1 MSVNTFST
9 KTVPIPV
16 SKYNDFSIINQ
27 YRKFNITD
35 INETIDSKF
44 NKSDKADEKLSES
57 SNFPNFPPGTTPP
70 DDQFMRL
77 VYLNYLANKSIV
89 NSIDKFD

>member
-1 MSVNTFST
+1 MSVNTFSS
-9 KTVPIPV
+9 KSVPIPV
-16 SKYNDFSIINQ
+16 SKYNNFSLINQ
-27 YRKFNITD
+27 YRNFNISD

-44 NKSDKADEKLSES
+44 NMQDKSNEKLSES

-77 VYLNYLANKSIV
+77 VYLNNLANKSIV
-89 NSIDKFD
+89 NSIEKFD